1 MHRLHLQTDRHAHI
15 WRPGEA
21 VPVRR
26 GRRRSSCGRPV
37 SERNRILVADDDPAS
52 AELLTYFLESHGFQ
66 VSTANDGNRAL
77 EMGTSGDYQLVI
89 LDVHMPMYDGV
100 EVLQLLRKR
109 YVLRPIKVIALTG
122 DLSDEVRQA
131 LEGNGIDSFI
141 TKPVDLALL
150 REEVNRLMAA

>member
-1 MHRLHLQTDRHAHI
+1 
-15 WRPGEA
+15 
-21 VPVRR
+21 
-26 GRRRSSCGRPV
+26 V
-37 SERNRILVADDDPAS
+37 SERNRNRILVADDDPAS
-52 AELLTYFLESHGFQ
+52 TELLTYFLESHGFH
-66 VSTANDGNRAL
+66 VSTAHDGNRAL

-100 EVLQLLRKR
+100 EVLQFLRKR